1 MITKPVNI
9 GMLYPILQR
18 NKQCLKIKLLN
29 SGGGVK
35 TPNWSSI
42 LRQIET

>member
-18 NKQCLKIKLLN
+18 NKQCLKIELLN
-29 SGGGVK
+29 SGSENTK
-35 TPNWSSI
+35 LIFDFTTNRD
-42 LRQIET
+42 LN